1 MNAFRFHRAFLQL
14 SCARLPSQAESRSP
28 AFGAYPRLSRK
39 GSQRIQNVRSQRL
52 QNTTDSKIDSTETT
66 LRRRSNA
73 WQFAEVLIPRREP
86 YSVRQGER
94 SGQCRNASVAQ
105 AVVLSVWHVVQGF
118 GILYSSVIAGVMNAN
133 VCARTFT
140 SEMVVSIF
148 GIWQAIQL
156 LPADPFL

>member
-1 MNAFRFHRAFLQL
+1 MSTNPE
-14 SCARLPSQAESRSP
+14 CSRM
-28 AFGAYPRLSRK
+28 LT
-39 GSQRIQNVRSQRL
+39 RIRNVRRQRL
-52 QNTTDSKIDSTETT
+52 QNTGDSKIVSTQTT
-66 LRRRSNA
+66 LRGISNV
-73 WQFAEVLIPRREP
+73 WQFAEALLPRRGP